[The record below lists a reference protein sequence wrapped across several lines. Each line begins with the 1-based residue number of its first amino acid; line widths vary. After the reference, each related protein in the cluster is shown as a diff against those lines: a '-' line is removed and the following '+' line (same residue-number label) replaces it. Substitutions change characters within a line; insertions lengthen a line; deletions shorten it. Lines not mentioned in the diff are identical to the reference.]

1 MGKPKA
7 GESKPRP
14 TVAKFNYYQDIEQ
27 ILQNAK
33 KLKGTNVGIGEQF
46 PAEIVTIRR
55 ELYPELK
62 KAREAGKKAKLVRD
76 KLIIEGQIFY
86 KQR

>member
-1 MGKPKA
+1 M
-7 GESKPRP
+7 
-14 TVAKFNYYQDIEQ
+14 
-27 ILQNAK
+27 
-33 KLKGTNVGIGEQF
+33 KGTNVGIGEQF

-86 KQR
+86 KQK